1 MNAQATEATPA
12 PAVYAKIAAVQA
24 DISREGISKDRQNS
38 FDRYNFRGID
48 DVYNTLSPILA
59 KHGLNIL
66 PRILERDCQ
75 ERTSKKGEPMFYVTV
90 TAEFDL
96 IAAEDGSK
104 HTIRTY
110 GEAMDR
116 ADKATNKAMS
126 AAYKYAAF
134 MAFAI
139 PTDGDNDADAE
150 TPQVEARSD
159 APKHG
164 EGGMPDAEFS
174 KLAALLKSTG
184 VPPAKLLKT
193 YGVKNLRLLD
203 QDQYADAIA
212 RLNNVLSDKVKEET
226 NAAQPEGFG
235 EILDDEIPF

>member
-1 MNAQATEATPA
+1 MTVQNNIAAAP

-24 DISREGISKDRQNS
+24 DMAKHGISKDRENS
-38 FDRYNFRGID
+38 FDRYRFRGID
-48 DVYNTLSPILA
+48 DVYNALSPILA

-66 PRILERDCQ
+66 PRIIERVCQ

-96 IAAEDGSK
+96 IAAEDGSV

-139 PTDGDNDADAE
+139 PTDGDNDADASTLDVAAKDE
-150 TPQVEARSD
+150 PTISD
-159 APKHG
+159 
-164 EGGMPDAEFS
+164 DQ
-174 KLAALLKSTG
+174 LAQLKQLI
-184 VPPAKLLKT
+184 PAAKLTPGQFCQTMKCKT
-193 YGVKNLRLLD
+193 V
-203 QDQYADAIA
+203 ADLPASKFGEA
-212 RLNNVLSDKVKEET
+212 TERLNTRLAEIAKQESNKE
-226 NAAQPEGFG
+226 AAHA
-235 EILDDEIPF
+235 